1 MAELPV
7 VLNLPDALLMELTV
21 AARES
26 KCSPTV
32 FAVQCIEATLAAR
45 RLPNVA
51 PGRCGARLIGDE
63 SACVPEELPDIA
75 EPLDPIDI
83 PVADDV
89 EGLEGIY

>member
-7 VLNLPDALLMELTV
+7 VLNLPDALLTELTD

-32 FAVQCIEATLAAR
+32 FAAQCIEATLAAR

-63 SACVPEELPDIA
+63 PGALLEIDENFVALEPVDVPLM
-75 EPLDPIDI
+75 
-83 PVADDV
+83 DDV